1 MWPDQYQG
9 VCLQLQILSKLS
21 QKNENLKANYMTKN
35 QKQQNKINPD
45 KQKQTK
51 KKNIEIYKVESKV

>member
-35 QKQQNKINPD
+35 
-45 KQKQTK
+45 
-51 KKNIEIYKVESKV
+51 